1 MIGGNS
7 KLQELLGGEE
17 RNYIL
22 PFLWQRGEEEAVI
35 REELARIRKRG

>member
-1 MIGGNS
+1 MSGNIQ
-7 KLQELLGGEE
+7 LQELLRGEE

-35 REELARIRKRG
+35 REELARIGKRE